1 MKRIGSF
8 EAKTNLSA
16 LLLRVE
22 GGERIVITTHGRAVA
37 MLVPPTDDDR
47 MTSLRETVAAIRAFR
62 RGRSLGGIT
71 AQELRDEGRK

>member
-22 GGERIVITTHGRAVA
+22 GGERIVITKHGRAVA

>member
-22 GGERIVITTHGRAVA
+22 GGERIVITKHGRAVA
-37 MLVPPTDDDR
+37 MLVPPAEDDR
-47 MTSLRETVAAIRAFR
+47 VTSLRETVAAIHAFR
-62 RGRSLGGIT
+62 RGRSLGGI
-71 AQELRDEGRK
+71 ASQELRDEGRT